1 MNRFFKAAALALG
14 LLFWTNAGVS
24 EAAQADMARAS
35 GLRVYAAQPGDNFVL
50 LSARLGYDAEFLA
63 ALNNL
68 SAGVAGAARF
78 CVCPLRRGLT
88 LRRRLRDGRRR
99 RFWQPEAAATSKPE
113 ERPAAG
119 FGRGPFWRMVL

>member
-24 EAAQADMARAS
+24 EAAQADMVRAS

-68 SAGVAGAARF
+68 SAGYCCRGGEI
-78 CVCPLRRGLT
+78 LRLPSEAWT
-88 LRRRLRDGRRR
+88 DA
-99 RFWQPEAAATSKPE
+99 EAAA
-113 ERPAAG
+113 ERLK
-119 FGRGPFWRMVL
+119 RRKV